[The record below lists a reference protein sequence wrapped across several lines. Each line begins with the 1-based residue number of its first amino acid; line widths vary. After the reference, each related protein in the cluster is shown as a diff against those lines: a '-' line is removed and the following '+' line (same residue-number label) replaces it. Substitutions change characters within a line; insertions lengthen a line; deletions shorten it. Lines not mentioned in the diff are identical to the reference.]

1 MSWNFPD
8 SLKHSIAAQK
18 NNSGRD
24 FIISYLK
31 IYVIMN
37 IQRTKSNSKVIK
49 R

>member
-8 SLKHSIAAQK
+8 SLEHSIAAQK